1 MSLRGAVVSGL
12 CVFAASAALAVVPAP
27 PDQVSYSGL
36 IEDWND
42 PVGVLTVRI
51 FDQASGG
58 TLVYK
63 QDFPGFEIPS
73 DGRFTVTLG
82 PTGAATDVPAN
93 PLTTSLR
100 TALTGDLAA
109 GTGRFV
115 EVAVD
120 ADPPLAR
127 VQLVLVPYAMRAD
140 HATTSDVASN
150 ALDTQAVNGLD
161 GVALEAL
168 FQVYNDDGGPVS
180 TDPREG
186 TGDADGDGLVN
197 FIDSDN
203 DNDTLSDTQE
213 VSLGTEINLATPRIT
228 QLAPDN
234 GPGDS
239 VTQVTVTGT
248 GFEAGLTAEFGTQSA
263 PVSNVTSTSFVA
275 DVGPHPGPSFP
286 VAVDLVVTNG
296 NGETDFRGAAFIFGP
311 PQAGGVTVTPLPW
324 TLAGATLPIGIVT
337 RGEELLAFGTQTSGQ
352 NRYVIDT
359 VTDGNL
365 AFNVNQAL
373 NGRSPSALSWS
384 PSRVVHALRVLA
396 SNNRI
401 ELGRDSSGDN
411 FISNIEGI
419 TIENPGGT
427 PFTRSPS
434 LVFDGSGRPGGGY
447 LRVIGG
453 VATARAFHDRN
464 GDNVLGGVNEVVTIE
479 PVGGATDALGD
490 AAFDTSG
497 RLAYVYYDSGA
508 GLIRVAYDRSG
519 DGDFDD
525 SPGGTA
531 ELATLVATG
540 TSACLD
546 ASFDGSGRLGVVYTQ
561 SGTTRLAYDRN
572 GDGDFADANENLAAA
587 PGGATGCDLGT
598 SAVTGR
604 LILVHNPGNDLR
616 LLVDTNADAD
626 FLDPLEDVSL
636 VTSTSAP
643 LAVTTTASGLVRV
656 LAPQG
661 VITGPAR

>member
-1 MSLRGAVVSGL
+1 VTVSLRDGL
-12 CVFAASAALAVVPAP
+12 CFGLLLFAGSAALAVVPAP
-27 PDQVSYSGL
+27 PDVVSYSGVANQAGPF
-36 IEDWND
+36 D
-42 PVGVLTVRI
+42 VTARI
-51 FDQASGG
+51 YDAASGG

-63 QDFPGFEIPS
+63 QT
-73 DGRFTVTLG
+73 FTGVTETGLHFTIALG
-82 PTGAATDVPAN
+82 PTGEAADSPAN

-109 GTGRFV
+109 GAGRFV
-115 EVAVD
+115 EVTLD
-120 ADPPLAR
+120 SDPPLAR

-168 FQVYNDDGGPVS
+168 FAVYNDDGGPPS

-186 TGDADGDGLVN
+186 TGDADGDGQVN
-197 FIDSDN
+197 FVDADN
-203 DNDTLSDTQE
+203 DNDTLTDTQE
-213 VSLGTEINLATPRIT
+213 VSLGTELNLATPRIT
-228 QLAPDN
+228 TLAPED
-234 GPGDS
+234 GPGDA

-275 DVGPHPGPSFP
+275 DVGPHAGPSFP
-286 VAVDLVVTNG
+286 VAVDLVVTNA
-296 NGETDFRGAAFIFGP
+296 NGETDFRGAAFVFGP
-311 PQAGGVTVTPLPW
+311 PQAGGITVTPLPW
-324 TLAGATLPIGIVT
+324 TLAGPTMPVGIVT
-337 RGEELLAFGTQTSGQ
+337 RGEELLAFGTQSAGQ

-373 NGRSPSALSWS
+373 NGRSPSAVSWS
-384 PSRVVHALRVLA
+384 PGRVVYGLRVLA

-411 FISNIEGI
+411 FISNVEGI
-419 TIENPGGT
+419 LIENPGGT

-434 LVFDGSGRPGGGY
+434 LVFDGAGRPGGGY
-447 LRVIGG
+447 LRVVGG

-464 GDNVLGGVNEVVTIE
+464 GDNFLGGANEVVTIE
-479 PVGGATDALGD
+479 PVGGTAPDALGE
-490 AAFDTSG
+490 AAFDPSG
-497 RLAYVYYDSGA
+497 RLAYVYYDASG
-508 GLIRVAYDRSG
+508 GLIRVAHDRSG

-525 SPGGTA
+525 SPGGAA

-540 TSACLD
+540 TPACLG
-546 ASFDGSGRLGVVYTQ
+546 ASFDGSGRLGVVYTA
-561 SGTTRLAYDRN
+561 GLTTRLAYDRN
-572 GDGDFADANENLAAA
+572 GDGDFADANENVAAA

-604 LILVHNPGNDLR
+604 LVLVHNPGNDLR

-626 FLDPLEDVSL
+626 FLDALEDVSL
-636 VTSTSAP
+636 VSPASAP

-661 VITGPAR
+661 VVTGPAR